1 VRGGEEAG
9 VRGYMANWGAVWRA
23 AHSASVSA
31 QLFPLVIM
39 EESVWW
45 ALQ

>member
-1 VRGGEEAG
+1 VGEEEA
-9 VRGYMANWGAVWRA
+9 VLRGYMANCGAVWRA
-23 AHSASVSA
+23 VRLASVSA
-31 QLFPLVIM
+31 QLFFVVIM

>member
-1 VRGGEEAG
+1 VRGGEEAA
-9 VRGYMANWGAVWRA
+9 VRGYMANCGAVWKADRL
-23 AHSASVSA
+23 ASVSV
-31 QLFPLVIM
+31 QLFPLVIR